1 MPTKTTVLEFL
12 KEQSR
17 TDKTISN
24 QAPQL
29 KNEQHQ
35 KLSQL
40 RGQFKMAEYRLFQ
53 DRQFIGRELRHL
65 DNRQDR
71 QMKWI
76 LFLLVMQ
83 VIGFILIGIVFNCF

>member
-40 RGQFKMAEYRLFQ
+40 RGQFKMSEYILFQ

-83 VIGFILIGIVFNCF
+83 VIAFILIGIVFNCF

>member
-1 MPTKTTVLEFL
+1 MSTKTTVLEFL
-12 KEQSR
+12 KEQSKA
-17 TDKTISN
+17 DKTISN
-24 QAPQL
+24 QAMQL

-35 KLSQL
+35 ELSRL
-40 RGQFKMAEYRLFQ
+40 RGRFKVSEYIQFQ

-65 DNRQDR
+65 DNRQNR

-83 VIGFILIGIVFNCF
+83 VIGFVLITALFLKV